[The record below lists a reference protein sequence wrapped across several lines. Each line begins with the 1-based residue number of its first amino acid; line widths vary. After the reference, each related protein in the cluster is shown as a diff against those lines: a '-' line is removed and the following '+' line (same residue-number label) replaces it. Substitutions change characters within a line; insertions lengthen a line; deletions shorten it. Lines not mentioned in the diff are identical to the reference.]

1 MASKGV
7 AAVVAYAK
15 TGKKVS
21 GYTDTGV
28 NLITGKPMAEV
39 PSKTVAYGLA
49 NCWG

>member
-1 MASKGV
+1 MN
-7 AAVVAYAK
+7 YAK

-28 NLITGKPMAEV
+28 NLIAGKAV
-39 PSKTVAYGLA
+39 AGVRSKNVAYGLA